1 MYAEVLMGMYDSV
14 MVPCPECGERAEF
27 QSKGGDCTL
36 AVYQLEDAPAD
47 VLSDAD
53 RHSPLECKKCATMIY
68 LETVITMRAKTAVPG
83 PLVMHGAKTRRHVLE
98 ALRYVARQPCMPDNC
113 GTVCL
118 CPPCHA
124 RAGLEDIDPEW
135 TP

>member
-1 MYAEVLMGMYDSV
+1 MGMFDSV
-14 MVPCPECGERAEF
+14 MVPCPSCGERAEF

-36 AVYQLEDAPAD
+36 ATYELHEAPSD
-47 VLSDAD
+47 VLSDVN
-53 RHSPLECKKCATMIY
+53 RHAPKECRKCATRFSV
-68 LETVITMRAKTAVPG
+68 ETTTTSRVVSDVPG
-83 PLVMHGAKTRRHVLE
+83 GVYMHEAKTRRHVLE
-98 ALRYVARQPCMPDNC
+98 ALRWSARQPCMPDNC

-124 RAGLEDIDPEW
+124 RAALEDLDPEW